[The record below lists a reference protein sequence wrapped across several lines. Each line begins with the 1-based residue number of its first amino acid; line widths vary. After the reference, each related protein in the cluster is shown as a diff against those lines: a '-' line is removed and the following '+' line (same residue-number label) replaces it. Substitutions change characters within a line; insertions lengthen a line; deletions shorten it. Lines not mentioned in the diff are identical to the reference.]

1 MTDAITKKGFIM
13 NNDNLIR
20 RLEIVADEME
30 SLMRFPMEATVREAI
45 KILKNHSSER
55 SVNTL
60 VRNASGAASDEQELP
75 KCPICGGILKWDN
88 KVGSD
93 LRETEPNNY
102 YDIKCT
108 TNGCYLE
115 YGADWFHAKDT
126 IIEKLNVRV

>member
-1 MTDAITKKGFIM
+1 METAKEYLFAALGGNLNTKSLTLRFWH
-13 NNDNLIR
+13 
-20 RLEIVADEME
+20 EVME
-30 SLMRFPMEATVREAI
+30 NYAKYYHKE
-45 KILKNHSSER
+45 NSSKCQMQTR
-55 SVNTL
+55 
-60 VRNASGAASDEQELP
+60 VRNASGVASDEQELP